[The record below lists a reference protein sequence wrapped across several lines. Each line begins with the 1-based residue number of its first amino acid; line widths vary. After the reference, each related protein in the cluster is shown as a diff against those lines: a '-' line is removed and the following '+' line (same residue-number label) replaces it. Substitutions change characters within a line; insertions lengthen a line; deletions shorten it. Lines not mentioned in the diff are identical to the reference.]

1 MALRRTSR
9 RLVRGG
15 AALSTV
21 SLLLVACGS
30 SGTSTS
36 SSSSSTSSVAISA
49 ATKVASV
56 AAEVPSAVASKGTL
70 TVAAD
75 ATYPPNEFIAPDG
88 TTVIGMDADLAT
100 ALGQV
105 MGLNMKVTNVTFDAI
120 LPGLSSAKYDLGMSS
135 FTDTKERE
143 NTYDF
148 VTYFSVKTAFFI
160 KAGGPTINTLD
171 DLCGHHVSVE
181 KGTTQQDDSTAQ
193 DMKCKNAG
201 KSGVDVQV
209 YPDQNATN
217 LALSSGRADV
227 SMADAPVAVYVVQQS
242 NGQFKLTGQQY
253 GPFPY
258 GIAIPKNNG
267 MAKPI
272 LDAVKELIK
281 DGIYTQILTKW
292 GVQSGAIDNPQI
304 NGATS

>member
-1 MALRRTSR
+1 
-9 RLVRGG
+9 
-15 AALSTV
+15 
-21 SLLLVACGS
+21 
-30 SGTSTS
+30 
-36 SSSSSTSSVAISA
+36 
-49 ATKVASV
+49 
-56 AAEVPSAVASKGTL
+56 
-70 TVAAD
+70 
-75 ATYPPNEFIAPDG
+75 
-88 TTVIGMDADLAT
+88 MDADLAA

-105 MGLNMKVTNVTFDAI
+105 MGLTMDVTNVTFDAI
-120 LPGLSSAKYDLGMSS
+120 LPGLSSKKYDLGISS

-148 VTYFSVKTAFFI
+148 VTYFSVKTAFFV
-160 KAGGPTINTLD
+160 KGSGGPAINTLD

-181 KGTTQQDDSTAQ
+181 KGTTQQDDATAQ
-193 DMKCKNAG
+193 DKKCTGAG
-201 KSGVDVQV
+201 KAGVEVQV

-242 NGQFKLTGQQY
+242 KGQFKLSGQQY

-267 MAKPI
+267 MAKAV
-272 LDAVKELIK
+272 LDAVKELIRN
-281 DGIYTQILTKW
+281 GVYSQILTKW
-292 GVQSGAIDNPQI
+292 GLQSGAIDNPQI

>member
-1 MALRRTSR
+1 MLISGTKSR
-9 RLVRGG
+9 RVSALIVSAAAVLAACGGGGGGG
-15 AALSTV
+15 AAS
-21 SLLLVACGS
+21 SSGS
-30 SGTSTS
+30 SSIKAAS
-36 SSSSSTSSVAISA
+36 KSA
-49 ATKVASV
+49 AI
-56 AAEVPSAVASKGTL
+56 AAEVPSSLRSKGSL
-70 TVAAD
+70 TIAAD
-75 ATYPPNEFIAPDG
+75 ATYPPNEFFASDG
-88 TTVIGMDADLAT
+88 TTIIGMDPDLAV

-105 MGLNMKVTNVTFDAI
+105 MGLQVQVSNVTFDAI

-143 NTYDF
+143 KTYDF

-160 KAGGPTINTLD
+160 KANGPTINTLD

-193 DMKCKNAG
+193 DTKCKSAG
-201 KSGVDVQV
+201 KPGVDVLV
-209 YPDQNATN
+209 FPDQNATN

-242 NGQFKLTGQQY
+242 KGQFKLSGQQY

-258 GIAIPKNNG
+258 GIAVPKNNG
-267 MAKPI
+267 MAKAVQ
-272 LDAVKELIK
+272 DAVKELIS
-281 DGIYTQILTKW
+281 DGIYTQILAKW
-292 GVQSGAIDNPQI
+292 GIQSGAITNPQI